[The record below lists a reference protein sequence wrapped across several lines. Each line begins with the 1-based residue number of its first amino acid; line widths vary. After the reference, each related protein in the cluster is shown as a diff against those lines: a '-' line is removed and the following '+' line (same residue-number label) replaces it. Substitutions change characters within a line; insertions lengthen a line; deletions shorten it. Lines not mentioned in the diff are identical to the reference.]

1 MQARDS
7 MKCMQYTIRKI
18 PPALDKALKAR
29 AKQLGKS
36 VNELALEALAQS
48 VGEPVRRRE
57 LRRMPG
63 SWTPADAK
71 AFDRFLD
78 EHRQIDAELWK

>member
-1 MQARDS
+1 
-7 MKCMQYTIRKI
+7 MQYTIRNVTA
-18 PPALDKALKAR
+18 ALDKALKAR

-36 VNELALEALAQS
+36 LNEVALEALART

-63 SWTPADAK
+63 SWTKSEAK
-71 AFDRFLD
+71 AFDRFLQEQRTVD
-78 EHRQIDAELWK
+78 EELWK